1 MQIALIPHVVWAR
14 SDDRKP
20 IQELYDAFRNTGRVV
35 QIPDG
40 SCQELKGAIGRCRL
54 FVGART
60 HATIAAYSS
69 CVPTL
74 VVGYSVKAAGI
85 AQDLFD
91 AQENYVLPVQSLRHR
106 EELAR
111 GFSWLL
117 ANENEIRT
125 RLSEIMPSYQ
135 ERAVE
140 TGKEVDRL
148 WEECRLL

>member
-1 MQIALIPHVVWAR
+1 M
-14 SDDRKP
+14 
-20 IQELYDAFRNTGRVV
+20 
-35 QIPDG
+35 
-40 SCQELKGAIGRCRL
+40 
-54 FVGART
+54 
-60 HATIAAYSS
+60 
-69 CVPTL
+69 
-74 VVGYSVKAAGI
+74 KAAGI